1 MPDLLHTLQ
10 GRDLGFLRMTASL
23 WGIELSAPDVHTALP
38 LLTQGILSSGQVQ
51 EMVETLPEAARQ
63 AIHAL
68 LENDGLM
75 PWSLFSRRYGDI
87 RVMGSAKRDR
97 ERPDLRP
104 ASPSEALWYRG
115 LIGRAFLNQP
125 PEPQEYTYIPDDL
138 VEMIHLPDAETLHI
152 YGRPASPAE
161 ISIVRP
167 ATDGILDH
175 ICTFLAGR
183 RIGLPDSMF
192 QTQVW
197 GISLAE
203 LEALLMAAGLL
214 DKTGKPQPR
223 AVQLFLKLPRA
234 EALTQLVTAWMRS
247 TTYNE
252 LFLLPDLSC
261 EGDWLNDPLATR
273 STILDMLSH
282 LPLHTW
288 WNCSSFL
295 TDVKENQPDFQRP
308 AGDYD
313 SWFIRKAGTEHYYRG
328 FSAWDEVDGNLLLKI
343 ITGPMH
349 WLGIHDLARP
359 DAESALAAFRPSEW
373 AEYLVS
379 GKVPQGFPKEDGKV
393 RVTSEG
399 TLHIPR
405 LAPRAFRYQLA
416 RFTDWIK
423 ESPEEYVYRLTP
435 AALERARQQ
444 DLSTAQLI
452 NLLRKNYPGPLPPN
466 LIKALS
472 RWEKQG
478 SQAKIQTAVLLR
490 VSSAEILTAL
500 RGTRAAKFL
509 LEDLSPTVV
518 ILRPGSEEAVL
529 AALAEIGYLG
539 EGQVKAVV

>member
-23 WGIELSAPDVHTALP
+23 WGIELAAPDVHTALP
-38 LLTQGILSSGQVQ
+38 LLTQKILSSGQIQ
-51 EMVETLPEAARQ
+51 EMVDTLPEVARQ
-63 AIHAL
+63 AMHAL

-75 PWSLFSRRYGDI
+75 PWSLFSRRYGEI

-138 VEMIHLPDAETLHI
+138 IERIHIPAAETLHI

-161 ISIVRP
+161 IGLIQP
-167 ATDGILDH
+167 ATDGLLDH

-183 RIGLPDSMF
+183 RMGLPDSTY

-203 LEALLMAAGLL
+203 MEALLLTIGLL
-214 DKTGKPQPR
+214 DKNGKPQPR
-223 AVQLFLKLPRA
+223 AVQSFLKTPRA
-234 EALTQLVTAWMRS
+234 AALMQLVTAWVHS

-252 LFLLPDLSC
+252 LLLLPELTC
-261 EGDWLNDPLATR
+261 EGDWMNDPLSTR
-273 STILDMLSH
+273 STVLDMLSH
-282 LPLHTW
+282 LPQHTW
-288 WNCSSFL
+288 WNCSAFL
-295 TDVKENQPDFQRP
+295 ADVKEYQPDFQRP

-313 SWFIRKAGTEHYYRG
+313 SWFIRKTGTEQYYRG
-328 FSAWDEVDGNLLLKI
+328 FSAWDEVDGRLLLNM
-343 ITGPMH
+343 ITRPLH
-349 WLGIHDLARP
+349 WLGIYDLASLNAEGPP
-359 DAESALAAFRPSEW
+359 DAFRPSDW
-373 AEYLVS
+373 AEDLLS
-379 GKVPQGFPKEDGKV
+379 GNAPQGFPEEDGKI

-399 TLHIPR
+399 TLYVPR
-405 LAPRAFRYQLA
+405 LAPRALRYQLA

-423 ESPEEYVYRLTP
+423 ETAEGYTYRVTP

-444 DLSTAQLI
+444 NLSAAQLI
-452 NLLRKNYPGPLPPN
+452 NLLRKNFPSPLPPT
-466 LIKALS
+466 LIKALN

-478 SQAKIQTAVLLR
+478 SQAKIQPAVLLR
-490 VSSAEILTAL
+490 VTSAEVLTAL
-500 RGTRAAKFL
+500 RGTRAARFL
-509 LEDLSPTVV
+509 LEELSPTIVT
-518 ILRPGSEEAVL
+518 LRPGSEEAVL

-539 EGQVKAVV
+539 EGQVKADV